1 MRDITL
7 EWMSK
12 AEGDFH
18 ASEALLYEIE
28 MPEIDAACFHSQQCA
43 EKYVKAF
50 LTEHDIDFPWN
61 HDLVRLLELCL
72 TIDESFDE
80 IRDHLRRLRNYGVM
94 IRYPGLTVPLEM
106 AHEAFQN
113 AGEVREFIRKKL
125 KAK

>member
-1 MRDITL
+1 MREITR
-7 EWMSK
+7 EWISK

-18 ASEALLYEIE
+18 AAEALLYEIE
-28 MPEIDAACFHSQQCA
+28 TPEIDAACFHSQQCA

-50 LTEHDIDFPWN
+50 LTEYDIDFPWN

-80 IRDHLRRLRNYGVM
+80 IRDHLRRLKNYGVI

-113 AGEVREFIRKKL
+113 AGKVREFVRKKL
-125 KAK
+125 KVK